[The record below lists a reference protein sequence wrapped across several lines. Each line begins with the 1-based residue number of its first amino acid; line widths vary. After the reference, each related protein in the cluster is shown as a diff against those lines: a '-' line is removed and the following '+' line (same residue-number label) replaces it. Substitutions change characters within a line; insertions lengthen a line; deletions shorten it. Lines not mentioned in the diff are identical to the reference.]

1 MKLTNKSEGGLAL
14 NNITA
19 YTLVLEPKSSLV
31 FSNGQLVKGYQK
43 VLDIFKDTLD
53 FDLAI
58 EQEEKVVEKAK
69 VAEQPKKVEEVAEI
83 TEDTVE
89 ETESTETEEGKVA
102 KPKKATKKDK

>member
-14 NNITA
+14 NNVTA

-31 FSNGQLVKGYQK
+31 FPNGQLVKGYQK

-69 VAEQPKKVEEVAEI
+69 VTEQPKKVEEVADT

-89 ETESTETEEGKVA
+89 DTETVEEEEKVA
-102 KPKKATKKDK
+102 KPKRTTKKDK

>member
-31 FSNGQLVKGYQK
+31 FPNGQLVKGYQK

-58 EQEEKVVEKAK
+58 EQEEKV
-69 VAEQPKKVEEVAEI
+69 AEQPKKVEEVAET

>member
-19 YTLVLEPKSSLV
+19 YTLVLEPKSSLI
-31 FSNGQLVKGYQK
+31 FPNGQLVKGYQK

-53 FDLAI
+53 FDLSV

-69 VAEQPKKVEEVAEI
+69 VAEQPKKVEEVVADT

-89 ETESTETEEGKVA
+89 DTESTEEEKVA
-102 KPKKATKKDK
+102 KPKRATKKDK

>member
-31 FSNGQLVKGYQK
+31 FPNGQLVKGYQK
-43 VLDIFKDTLD
+43 VLDVFKDILD
-53 FDLAI
+53 FDLSV

-69 VAEQPKKVEEVAEI
+69 VTEQPKKVEEVADT

-89 ETESTETEEGKVA
+89 DTETVEEEEKVA